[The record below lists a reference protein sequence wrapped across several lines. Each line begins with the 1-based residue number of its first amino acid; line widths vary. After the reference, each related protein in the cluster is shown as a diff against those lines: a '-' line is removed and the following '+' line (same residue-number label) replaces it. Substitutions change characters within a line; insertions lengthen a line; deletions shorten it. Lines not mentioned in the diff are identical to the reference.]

1 MDSGVLLNKLYVT
14 IANSQRHKKKM
25 LIVIDFN
32 LSRSFFYRDLL
43 LAA

>member
-1 MDSGVLLNKLYVT
+1 MNLLLH
-14 IANSQRHKKKM
+14 AM
-25 LIVIDFN
+25 LIVINFN